1 MSALIIGI
9 LVLLSPLLII
19 LIPLLIMFA
28 PFMIPGI
35 LVIIV
40 LFFPLLVILAIVGVI
55 GYHTWKPF
63 KLVLFVI
70 VPIIIILGI
79 VTSVLKIRPFAKI
92 KEQQKKISA
101 DMKAQTKAKED
112 IIHKSVPKTWVS
124 QSRKLTLK
132 DDTSTTSTTPVPTS
146 TVTTQPYLYDGLVSD
161 IRPGDIVTQK
171 KQDATTVTTTVTAV
185 VDKIGTGTEKNVFT
199 LKGVKGDFNTIDNVI
214 FTRKEIVS
222 DAIGDLN
229 KPTPLPENYEILP
242 DGDFCGLNNNYV
254 HLSEAECKRMN
265 TKQLFSQSSRES
277 YEGNNPVTEPA
288 FQGTY
293 LPNRDTEIQ
302 GCSIKKENGHV
313 YFNKSD
319 HKYYRFTQKTNAI
332 NDKFANICKIA
343 ETSLGPVTT
352 KLSATNYLDKIN
364 CTGTDDNQKVT
375 CENDFNNP
383 TTTAAPKLLT
393 LADFSTFLDVETS
406 DLKTFDKKLQKTA
419 LNNKNIYD
427 PIIINRLSVV
437 IKNANT
443 TAASTE

>member
-171 KQDATTVTTTVTAV
+171 KSDATTVTTAV